1 MKKILVTGGCGYIGS
16 HTIVDLVNNG
26 YEVISIDNLS
36 RGFQQT
42 LNGAGAIIG
51 QPVKNYLVDLC
62 NLEDVRAVFEENQDI
77 TGIIHFAAYKSV
89 PESVSKPLEYFRN
102 NITSL
107 LNILQCAR
115 EFDVDNFVFS
125 SSCSVYGNADTLP
138 VTEMEPLKEAM
149 SPYARTKQM
158 GEEICADFIKA
169 NPGFKV
175 ILLRYFNPV
184 GAHPTSLIGE
194 LNETPENLVPVI
206 TQTAIG
212 KRNAMTV
219 FGTDY
224 DTRDGSC
231 IRDYIHVMDIAN
243 AHTKAITKSVEN
255 ELKSECEIFNLG
267 TGQGVSVLELIETFE
282 KVSGKKLNY
291 NKGARRPGD
300 VIAVYADNEKA
311 KADLGWTPA
320 YNIEAMMDTAWKW
333 ELQLAKTAQKV
344 MLN

>member
-1 MKKILVTGGCGYIGS
+1 MQKILVTGGCGYIGS
-16 HTIVDLVNNG
+16 HAIVDLITNG

-42 LNGAGAIIG
+42 LNGASAIVG
-51 QPVKNYLVDLC
+51 KEVKNYLVDLC
-62 NLEDVRAVFEENQDI
+62 HLEDVRAVFEENQDI
-77 TGIIHFAAYKSV
+77 AGIIHFAAYKSV
-89 PESVSKPLEYFRN
+89 PESMSKPLEYFRN

-115 EFDVDNFVFS
+115 EFDIDNFVFS

-138 VTEMEPLKEAM
+138 VTEREPLKEAL

-158 GEEICADFIKA
+158 GEEICADFVQA
-169 NPGFKV
+169 NPGFKT

-194 LNETPENLVPVI
+194 LNETPESLVPVI

-212 KRNAMTV
+212 KRNSMTV

-231 IRDYIHVMDIAN
+231 IRDYIHVMDIAH
-243 AHTKAITKSVEN
+243 AHTKAITRSLEN
-255 ELKSECEIFNLG
+255 GLQSGCEIFNLG
-267 TGQGVSVLELIETFE
+267 TGTGVSVLELIETFE
-282 KVSGKKLNY
+282 KVSGQKLNY
-291 NKGARRPGD
+291 KKGARREGD
-300 VIAVYADNEKA
+300 VISVYADNTKA
-311 KADLGWTPA
+311 QNELGWTPA
-320 YNIEAMMDTAWKW
+320 YDIQAMMDTAWKW
-333 ELQLAKTAQKV
+333 EQRLAKTAQKV